1 MTVKHCQP
9 PYWRNFLANSETI
22 MDKSDMQ
29 RSVDSLRSQ
38 LNIERT
44 PISQSATELRRY
56 TETQED
62 PLVNPIDKKV
72 NPWAEKSKCSVL

>member
-1 MTVKHCQP
+1 MSKTAADNQ
-9 PYWRNFLANSETI
+9 LIDDEI
-22 MDKSDMQ
+22 QEEMDKSDMQ